1 MAKKA
6 KFDISNHVL
15 VPKHAKL
22 SEKETEKVLK
32 KYNIPREGLPK
43 IMVTDPAIAGLGVS
57 AGDVIKV
64 TRESPTAGK
73 IEVYRC
79 VIDGKSS

>member
-43 IMVTDPAIAGLGVS
+43 ILVTDPAIAGLGVS
-57 AGDVIKV
+57 AGDIIKI